1 MNRIYVHSYRHILSL
16 VNEVDI
22 CRIVSPEDLTKA
34 SKYVKMDDRDRFIA
48 ARILTWYVLSGSWTS
63 DSSSTLVIG
72 EASVIDP
79 RSSHVSENN
88 LGGQLY
94 PLRFDYSRNGKPSLP
109 HSTVSF
115 NWSHSGDLVA
125 LILGKNYV
133 GVDVEEI
140 QKRALFEY
148 NSLCTKGELEWLSTV
163 VDQQRYSEKEAFI
176 ILWTAKEA
184 VLKAVGSGLTVD
196 PRVVEIRFDES
207 NSEGW
212 ESDFGDQKL
221 VGTHRLLSA
230 NAKCYALS
238 WCSPKQPSMLET
250 GNCISSLPN

>member
-1 MNRIYVHSYRHILSL
+1 MNRIYVQSYRHILSL
-16 VNEVDI
+16 ITDADI
-22 CRIVSPEDLTKA
+22 SRIISTEDLTKA
-34 SKYVKMDDRDRFIA
+34 SKYVKTDDRDRFIA
-48 ARILTWYVLSGSWTS
+48 ARILTWQVLSGSWTS

-72 EASVIDP
+72 EASAIDP
-79 RSSHVSENN
+79 RSFHVLEDN

-94 PLRFDYSRNGKPSLP
+94 PLVFEYSRNGKPSLP
-109 HSTVSF
+109 SCSISF

-125 LILGKNYV
+125 LILGKNHV

-140 QKRALFEY
+140 QTRALFEY

-163 VDQQRYSEKEAFI
+163 VDQQRYTEKEAFI

-184 VLKAVGSGLTVD
+184 VLKAIGSGLSVD
-196 PRVVEIRFDES
+196 PRAVEIRFTEN

-212 ESDFGDQKL
+212 EFEYSDQKL
-221 VGTHRLLSA
+221 YGSHRLLSA

-250 GNCISSLPN
+250 GSCISSLPN